1 MVVPSSSLNIS
12 NKDARFSQ
20 FNIVKQ
26 WSSDIVKFWMCQPL
40 NGTGSTCALYTLHIN
55 PRPFHRQYM
64 HDPLKGSSP
73 EELFP
78 DHGAHYGDNDGHP
91 ERQWVC
97 CRLFA
102 AGPGGV
108 VVVVCQDHGGGE
120 YVCNIDSQ

>member
-12 NKDARFSQ
+12 HNDACFLQ

-26 WSSDIVKFWMCQPL
+26 RSSDIVKFWTCQPL
-40 NGTGSTCALYTLHIN
+40 NSTGSTRALYTLHIN

-64 HDPLKGSSP
+64 HDPFKGSAP

-78 DHGAHYGDNDGHP
+78 DHGAHYGYNDGHP
-91 ERQWVC
+91 ERQRVC
-97 CRLFA
+97 CGLFA